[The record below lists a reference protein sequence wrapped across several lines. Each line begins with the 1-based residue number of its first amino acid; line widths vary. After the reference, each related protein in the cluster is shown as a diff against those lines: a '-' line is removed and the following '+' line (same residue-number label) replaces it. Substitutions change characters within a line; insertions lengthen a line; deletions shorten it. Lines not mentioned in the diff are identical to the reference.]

1 MATTAAT
8 TRKAP
13 NPWWVGLVCGM
24 ASYIDAASIV
34 GTGIA
39 LVIYQHTIGL
49 DAGQIGW
56 LSGALTFFIAVGAVI
71 GGKVGDTF
79 GRRSVFIVTMALI
92 ALGGGLATFAGSF
105 SLLLIGVALIGF
117 GTGADLPV
125 SLATIAEASSDAN
138 RGKIIGF
145 SNMLWLVGIISAVAI
160 ATFFGGLGRLGG
172 QLLFGQVGVVALL
185 VLAARFGIPESPKWM
200 QAKADNDGTAG
211 AAAGTER
218 APRVTVRDLLVG
230 KYAKPFFALLGFY
243 AFTNLAANT
252 QGQFTTYLWVNVVGV
267 SVQVS
272 SLIGLLSFPLFILF
286 GLWFMRIV
294 DGRHRF
300 VYFTCGAIAY
310 AASYFIPA
318 IFGFSFTT
326 MITYTLLNGLGGA
339 FAFEG
344 IMKVWTQES
353 FPTLLRT
360 TAQGTILAVARFAAA
375 LLATVTPLLINSGP
389 KALFAGLGAF
399 VTLGVAIAWIVFHK
413 APRNQFQDEE
423 IPLVAAG
430 ESAFPTLA

>member
-1 MATTAAT
+1 MASKAAT
-8 TRKAP
+8 TQKAP

-24 ASYIDAASIV
+24 ASYIDAAAIV

-49 DAGQIGW
+49 DPGQIGW
-56 LSGALTFFIAVGAVI
+56 LSGALTFFVAIGAIV
-71 GGKVGDTF
+71 GGKVGDSF
-79 GRRSVFIVTMALI
+79 GRRSVFIVTMAVILTG
-92 ALGGGLATFAGSF
+92 AALATFATDF
-105 SLLLIGVALIGF
+105 SMLLFGVALIGI

-160 ATFFGGLGRLGG
+160 ATFTGNLGRIGG
-172 QLLFGQVGVVALL
+172 QLLFGQVAVIALL
-185 VLAARFGIPESPKWM
+185 VLIARFSIPESATWLE
-200 QAKADNDGTAG
+200 AKADDGANVASGTAD
-211 AAAGTER
+211 
-218 APRVTVRDLLVG
+218 RVAVRDLITG
-230 KYAKPFFALLGFY
+230 PYKKPFFALMAFY
-243 AFTNLAANT
+243 ALTNLAANT
-252 QGQFTTYLWVNVVGV
+252 QGQFTTYLWVNVVGKD
-267 SVQVS
+267 VQFAS
-272 SLIGLLSFPLFILF
+272 MIGLLSFPLFILF

-300 VYFTCGAIAY
+300 VYFTLGAIAY

-318 IFGFSFTT
+318 ILGFSFET
-326 MITYTLLNGLGGA
+326 MLTYTLLNGVGGA

-375 LLATVTPLLINSGP
+375 LLATVTPLLISSGP
-389 KALFAGLGAF
+389 KILFAGLGAV
-399 VTLGVAIAWIVFHK
+399 VTVGVTIAWLVFHK
-413 APRNQFQDEE
+413 APRNQLQGEE
-423 IPLVAAG
+423 RPEVTAG
-430 ESAFPTLA
+430 ESTFPTVA

>member
-1 MATTAAT
+1 MATTVAT

-49 DAGQIGW
+49 EAGQIGW
-56 LSGALTFFIAVGAVI
+56 LSGALTFFIAVGAIV
-71 GGKVGDTF
+71 GGKVGDTL

-92 ALGGGLATFAGSF
+92 AVGGGLATFATGF
-105 SLLLIGVALIGF
+105 PLLLAGVALIGF

-172 QLLFGQVGVVALL
+172 QLLFGQVAVIALL
-185 VLAARFGIPESPKWM
+185 VLAARFGIPESPTWIEAKGLRGARTDAG
-200 QAKADNDGTAG
+200 QAS
-211 AAAGTER
+211 
-218 APRVTVRDLLVG
+218 RVSVRDLLVG
-230 KYAKPFFALLGFY
+230 RYAKPFFALLGFY
-243 AFTNLAANT
+243 ALTNLAANT

-267 SVQVS
+267 SVQLS

-300 VYFTCGAIAY
+300 VYFTVGAVAY

-318 IFGFSFTT
+318 IFGFTFTT

-399 VTLGVAIAWIVFHK
+399 VTVGVAIAWLVFHK
-413 APRNQFQDEE
+413 APRNQFLDDEV
-423 IPLVAAG
+423 PLVAVG
-430 ESAFPTLA
+430 EPAFPTLD